1 MIDKW
6 GILMMVLVVLLLS
19 WCIHAAEVS
28 LLVAME
34 GKLQNQQSG
43 CMTRPN
49 LGFSC
54 LFQYDD

>member
-6 GILMMVLVVLLLS
+6 AILMMVLVVLLLS

-34 GKLQNQQSG
+34 GKLQKSPKW
-43 CMTRPN
+43 MHDK
-49 LGFSC
+49 S
-54 LFQYDD
+54 